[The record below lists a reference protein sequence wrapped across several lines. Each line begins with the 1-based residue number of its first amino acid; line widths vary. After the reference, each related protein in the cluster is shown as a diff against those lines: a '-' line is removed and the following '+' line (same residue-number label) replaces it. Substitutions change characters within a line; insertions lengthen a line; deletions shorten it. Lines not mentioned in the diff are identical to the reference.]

1 MYGFQVYAMFLPV
14 VPWAVLAVIVFIYA
28 YRYRKEKIN
37 G

>member
-14 VPWAVLAVIVFIYA
+14 VPWVVLVVLVFIYA
-28 YRYRKEKIN
+28 YRHRERRMN